1 MCSYKATYKVN
12 LRIHKRNKH
21 EGVRHA
27 CHQCDYKAMHN
38 IYFKNHNNQKHEGV
52 QFCCKLY
59 DYKASHINATTKMN
73 ALKNTA
79 FYTVVKKVAM
89 TKYVQ
94 RFKLTF
100 N

>member
-1 MCSYKATYKVN
+1 MHVTSVIIKQCITFILKT
-12 LRIHKRNKH
+12 IIIRNMK
-21 EGVRHA
+21 
-27 CHQCDYKAMHN
+27 
-38 IYFKNHNNQKHEGV
+38 GV